1 MVQNEHLT
9 TANCDEVTEA
19 LLQDAAA
26 YQKGQNEI

>member
-1 MVQNEHLT
+1 LT
-9 TANCDEVTEA
+9 AANGDEVAEA